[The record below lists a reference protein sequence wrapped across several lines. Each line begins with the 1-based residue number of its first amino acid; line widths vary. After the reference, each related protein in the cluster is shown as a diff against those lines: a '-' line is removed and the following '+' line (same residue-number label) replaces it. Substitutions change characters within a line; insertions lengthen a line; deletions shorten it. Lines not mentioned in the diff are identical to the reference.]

1 LRPNDEVKTMNALLN
16 QKPQVLA
23 FEALAVGLFVGLLIG
38 WVIVPPVPT
47 NVAPVDLQTG
57 YGDFYLSMVAN
68 EYGVTHDLAQAKNML
83 GADRDRWA
91 SKDIVARLRK
101 LANTSTNKA
110 QLEALAADLEKT
122 VPAARPSGGV
132 NWLVAVC
139 SAVVLLLLV
148 AAFLAI
154 LLPRLRGGAPKE
166 QALAVRSALGSKPVE
181 TTAWAGEAEKPLAQ
195 FVTTYEIGDD
205 RYDTSFSIETASGDF
220 LGECGVGISETVG
233 SGSPDKVTAFE
244 VWLFDKND
252 IRTVTKVLMSE
263 HAYGDSVLRA
273 KLAPKGEP
281 ELARPEAAVELETAT
296 LKVRARVVE
305 MDYGGTGDL
314 PPNSFFNKLVLELA
328 AWPKAAAA
336 AAAPAESAELT
347 A

>member
-1 LRPNDEVKTMNALLN
+1 MNTLLN
-16 QKPQVLA
+16 QKPQALA
-23 FEALAVGLFVGLLIG
+23 FEALAVGLIVGLLIG
-38 WVIVPPVPT
+38 WVIWPVSLSS
-47 NVAPVDLQTG
+47 VAPVDLHTG
-57 YGDFYLSMVAN
+57 YRDFYLSMVAN
-68 EYGVTHDLAQAKNML
+68 EYGVTHDLTRAKDML
-83 GADRDRWA
+83 GADRDRWS
-91 SKDIVARLRK
+91 SKDIAGRLRE
-101 LANTSTNKA
+101 LAKNSANNA
-110 QLEALAADLEKT
+110 QLEALAADLDKG
-122 VPAARPSGGV
+122 VPAAQPTGGT
-132 NWLVAVC
+132 NWLVVVC
-139 SAVVLLLLV
+139 SAVVLLLLIV
-148 AAFLAI
+148 ALIVF
-154 LLPRLRGGAPKE
+154 LLPRLRGGAPRE
-166 QALAVRSALGSKPVE
+166 QALAVRSAQGSKAVE

-233 SGSPDKVTAFE
+233 TGSPDKVTAFE

-328 AWPKAAAA
+328 AWPKEAAA
-336 AAAPAESAELT
+336 AAAPAEPAGLT